1 MSGSLEIRAKFP
13 AGEVRIRQFGGLA
26 GRRRP
31 RSRRSYTGGRAMVT
45 PILLI
50 DGEYRRQIL
59 RQAMLD
65 FFGAEAELDR
75 FATGGNESTLPQ
87 CC

>member
-1 MSGSLEIRAKFP
+1 LP
-13 AGEVRIRQFGGLA
+13 DGGGHA
-26 GRRRP
+26 PDAATPETARRLLHSEKP
-31 RSRRSYTGGRAMVT
+31 WMVALF
-45 PILLI
+45 LLI